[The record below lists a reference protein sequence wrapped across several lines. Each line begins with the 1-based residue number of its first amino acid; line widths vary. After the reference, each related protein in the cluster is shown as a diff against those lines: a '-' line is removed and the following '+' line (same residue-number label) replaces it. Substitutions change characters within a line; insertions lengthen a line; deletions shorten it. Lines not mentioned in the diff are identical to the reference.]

1 MCHLKNVTSTERRE
15 ALHDDDSLQV
25 YHVLQSFAAHPSH
38 LCFSCH
44 TPFLSPWGYAML
56 VFVKLAYFIHCDNL
70 QLHILSCKW
79 HDFIF
84 HYGWL
89 KLNAH
94 FFHQLIYWR
103 APTMATVT
111 AAATN
116 VGRARVSSGSVP
128 IPSSGILWAYR
139 SFAWSG
145 FLFPN
150 HHSAF
155 VILFYYLIYTVVI
168 QSEVNELLQDN
179 RLFRHWYKQSFF
191 WAKPSHST
199 GRDEITS
206 TTRVKRQLREW
217 KTHWLAVV
225 HRGLIF
231 NSGKSNKMA
240 NK

>member
-1 MCHLKNVTSTERRE
+1 MTWFHF
-15 ALHDDDSLQV
+15 SLWMTKAQ
-25 YHVLQSFAAHPSH
+25 
-38 LCFSCH
+38 C
-44 TPFLSPWGYAML
+44 T
-56 VFVKLAYFIHCDNL
+56 
-70 QLHILSCKW
+70 
-79 HDFIF
+79 
-84 HYGWL
+84 
-89 KLNAH
+89 

-103 APTMATVT
+103 APRMATVT

-116 VGRARVSSGSVP
+116 VGRARLSSGSVP

-145 FLFPN
+145 FFFSN
-150 HHSAF
+150 HHSGF

-191 WAKPSHST
+191 WAEPSHST
-199 GRDEITS
+199 GRNEITS
-206 TTRVKRQLREW
+206 TTRVKRQPGEW
-217 KTHWLAVV
+217 RTHWLAVV

-231 NSGKSNKMA
+231 NSAKSNKMA